1 MRSLRS
7 SAPDHHLGHLATGSL
22 AANRNQS
29 SGFPAV
35 RLAFLGTGS
44 AFSLERY
51 NGAVVVDGRLLLDGG
66 APLLPNMHRLG
77 LDPGAIE
84 AIFLTH
90 FHGDHVLGLP
100 AFVLYRSFV
109 TSGRPLVLVGPPGV
123 EARLEELFG
132 LAWGDEWPTFRQ
144 LAALSYLEASSSG
157 VVAGVGYE
165 AVKLDHGRMDC
176 RGYRL
181 HLDGRVLA
189 YAGDT
194 IVSPRLEEL
203 VRGADVAITEATSPL
218 PSGVHTSWD
227 EAQVLAAR
235 HPTTRFIFNHLHS
248 GITPGAVADFDVLD
262 V

>member
-1 MRSLRS
+1 
-7 SAPDHHLGHLATGSL
+7 
-22 AANRNQS
+22 
-29 SGFPAV
+29 V

-51 NGAVVVDGRLLLDGG
+51 NGAVVVNGRLLLDGG
-66 APLLPNMHRLG
+66 APLLPHMHRLG

-84 AIFLTH
+84 AIFVTH

-100 AFVLYRSFV
+100 PFLLHRAFFAP
-109 TSGRPLVLVGPPGV
+109 GRPLVLVSPPGV
-123 EARLEELFG
+123 EGRLEQLFG
-132 LAWGDEWPTFRQ
+132 ILWGDEWPTFRHQ
-144 LAALSYLEASSSG
+144 AALSYQAAEPSG
-157 VVAGVGYE
+157 IAAGVRYE

-194 IVSPRLEEL
+194 TVSPPLEQL
-203 VRGADVAITEATSPL
+203 VRDADVAITEATAPDA
-218 PSGVHTSWD
+218 SGVHTSWE
-227 EAQVLAAR
+227 EAGALAAR
-235 HPTTRFIFNHLHS
+235 HPKTRFLFNHVHA
-248 GITPGAVADFDVLD
+248 GAPEGAVADFDVVD